1 MKPLH
6 TLIVALALTLGG
18 VSQAAPPH
26 GAPLTA
32 AGIDSGRLNGT
43 RAHDPAVAIFKGIP
57 YAAPPVG
64 TLRFRAPAP
73 ARKWTG
79 TRSADQFG
87 ALCPQLG
94 APPLGRMMSEDCL
107 TANVW
112 TGARSAREKRPVF
125 VWIYGGGFSQGTGSS
140 PQFDGTSLAK
150 KGVVVVTF
158 NYRLGPLGFLATPEL
173 SRESGHNA
181 SGNYGLLDDIAMLK
195 WVQRNITAFGGDP
208 SRVTIG
214 GQSAGA
220 GSVGFLAMSP
230 LAKGLFHSAI
240 AESHARHPGDPEL
253 RFLSTSWR
261 SKASAETAGTA
272 FSAARGAHSLA
283 ELRAMP
289 WQKLLEGS
297 DATDTAVE
305 TLTNSKPPPFRPVID
320 GWVLPAN
327 YSATYNARRQ
337 NAVIYIAGNNHDE
350 TGAVPEAAWPGFRAS
365 PDPLRGGM
373 PSINVTL
380 AGYQAWA
387 KRKFGPM
394 AEEFF
399 KLYPASTD
407 DEAARMSNRAARDN
421 SRSSTLLWAE
431 EWRKGVSLPV
441 YPYFWNHTP
450 PGAALRGAYHGSE
463 ISYVF
468 DSLHAQ
474 NLAWTDEDRRIAEQM
489 SSYWANFIAN
499 GDPNGPGLPLWPA
512 WQSGSTQLMGLGDK
526 VGPFSAASPERFD
539 FWKRF
544 FAAQEQW

>member
-1 MKPLH
+1 M
-6 TLIVALALTLGG
+6 ALALGLGG
-18 VSQAAPPH
+18 ASQAAAPT
-26 GAPLTA
+26 GALTQVR
-32 AGIDSGRLNGT
+32 IDSGRLAGIP
-43 RAHDPAVAIFKGIP
+43 AHDPAVGVFKDIP
-57 YAAPPVG
+57 YTAPPVG
-64 TLRFRAPAP
+64 PLRLRPPQP
-73 ARKWTG
+73 ARPWSG
-79 TRSADQFG
+79 TRSAASFG
-87 ALCPQLG
+87 ALCPQLPP
-94 APPLGRMMSEDCL
+94 APAGMTMSEDCP

-112 TGARSAREKRPVF
+112 TGAQSAREKRPVF
-125 VWIYGGGFSQGTGSS
+125 VWIYGGGFSMGTGSN
-140 PQFDGTSLAK
+140 PQFDGTSLAQ

-158 NYRLGPLGFLATPEL
+158 NYRIGPLGFLATPEL
-173 SRESGHNA
+173 SKESGHSA
-181 SGNYGLLDDIAMLK
+181 SGNYGLLDDIALLK
-195 WVQRNITAFGGDP
+195 WVQRNIAAFGGDP
-208 SRVTIG
+208 LRVTIG

-230 LAKGLFHSAI
+230 LAKGLYHRAI

-261 SKASAETAGTA
+261 GKVKAEADGSVYT
-272 FSAARGAHSLA
+272 AARGARTLA

-297 DATDTAVE
+297 DATDMAVE
-305 TLTNSKPPPFRPVID
+305 TLTNSKPPLFRPVID
-320 GWVLPAN
+320 GWVLPQN

-337 NAVIYIAGNNHDE
+337 NQVIYLAGNNHDE

-373 PSINVTL
+373 PSISVTL
-380 AGYQAWA
+380 AGYQAWV

-394 AEEFF
+394 AQEFF

-407 DEAARMSNRAARDN
+407 DEAAAMSNRAAREN

-450 PGAALRGAYHGSE
+450 PGAMLRGAYHGSE

-468 DSLHAQ
+468 NSLHAQ
-474 NLAWTDEDRRIAEQM
+474 NLAWTDDDRRIAEQM
-489 SSYWANFIAN
+489 SSYWANFIAK
-499 GDPNGPGLPLWPA
+499 GDPNGPGLPQWPA

-526 VGPFSAASPERFD
+526 IGPFNAASSERFE

>member
-6 TLIVALALTLGG
+6 TTIVALALTLGG
-18 VSQAAPPH
+18 ASQAAQPGITALT
-26 GAPLTA
+26 GARVE
-32 AGIDSGRLNGT
+32 SGRLAG
-43 RAHDPAVAIFKGIP
+43 RAAHDPAVAVFKGIP
-57 YAAPPVG
+57 YAAAPIG
-64 TLRFRAPAP
+64 KLRLRAPQPAP
-73 ARKWTG
+73 KWTG
-79 TRSADQFG
+79 VRPADQFG

-94 APPLGRMMSEDCL
+94 AAPAGMTMSEDCL
-107 TANVW
+107 TANIW
-112 TGARSAREKRPVF
+112 TGASRASEKRPVF
-125 VWIYGGGFSQGTGSS
+125 VWIYGGGFSMGTGSS
-140 PQFDGTSLAK
+140 PQFDGTNLAK

-181 SGNYGLLDDIAMLK
+181 SGNYGLLDDIALLK
-195 WVQRNITAFGGDP
+195 WVQRNIAAFGGDP
-208 SRVTIG
+208 ARVTIG

-230 LAKGLFHSAI
+230 LAKGLFHRAI
-240 AESHARHPGDPEL
+240 AQSHARHPGDPEL

-261 SKASAETAGTA
+261 GKAAAETAGSNYA
-272 FSAARGAHSLA
+272 AARGATTLA

-297 DATDTAVE
+297 DAFDSNVE
-305 TLTNSKPPPFRPVID
+305 TLTNSKPPLFRPVID
-320 GWVLPAN
+320 GWVLPQN

-337 NAVIYIAGNNHDE
+337 NQVKYVAGNNHDE
-350 TGAVPEAAWPGFRAS
+350 TGAVPEVAWPALRTN
-365 PDPLRGGM
+365 PEPPRGGT

-380 AGYQAWA
+380 GGYQAWA

-394 AEEFF
+394 AEEFL
-399 KLYPASTD
+399 KLYPATTD
-407 DEAARMSNRAARDN
+407 DEAAQMNNRAARDN

-431 EWRKGVSLPV
+431 EWRKGVDLPI

-450 PGAALRGAYHGSE
+450 PGAAMRGAYHGSE

-474 NLAWTDEDRRIAEQM
+474 NLAWTAEDRRIAEQM
-489 SSYWANFIAN
+489 SSYWANFIAK
-499 GDPNGPGLPLWPA
+499 GDPNGPGLPQWPA

-526 VGPFSAASPERFD
+526 VGPFNAASPERFD